1 MARLPL
7 VRPVHP
13 FAQLFPLME
22 GAEFDAL
29 CKDIKAN
36 GLVAP
41 SPCWIAVSSMA
52 ATANAPATRWAYR
65 SGQAVHRQRSTR
77 LCALDEPAPAPPFN
91 ESQRAMVA
99 AKLANMREGRP
110 GKTTPIGGVSQSAA
124 AKLLNVSPRS
134 LQRAKAVYENVITT
148 VVQRVERGEVA
159 VAAATK
165 LIGLPEV
172 EQRRFVDASEATLR
186 KQSAQAY
193 RRRTARAATPIP
205 NGMEYRIGDCR
216 VVLNDIK
223 PNSVALI
230 LCDPPYAD
238 EADPLYE
245 WLAGFAARVLVEGG
259 SLIFIPGNFAMLRRG
274 TMAEAAGLRFWS
286 PLVQLHTEPQRMYGR
301 GVLINHKEVLWFTKG
316 LRRGKSLVP
325 TELRPVARD
334 KELHPWSQADGG
346 IQPLIEH
353 LTELNELIIDPFAG
367 SGEWGR
373 IAHSLGRRWIGSDV
387 VRGGDTVIVADSD
400 GLAMAAE

>member
-1 MARLPL
+1 MAHLPL

-65 SGQAVHRQRSTR
+65 SGQSGTPATIHSVMCSRPTCTGATSTR
-77 LCALDEPAPAPPFN
+77 VSARWSRRSWPICGKVVL
-91 ESQRAMVA
+91 
-99 AKLANMREGRP
+99 AKLRQLAEFP
-110 GKTTPIGGVSQSAA
+110 KVQGGE
-124 AKLLNVSPRS
+124 LLNVSPRS

-172 EQRRFVDASEATLR
+172 EQRRFVDAREATLR

-205 NGMEYRIGDCR
+205 NGMEI
-216 VVLNDIK
+216 
-223 PNSVALI
+223 ALAI
-230 LCDPPYAD
+230 
-238 EADPLYE
+238 
-245 WLAGFAARVLVEGG
+245 AAWY
-259 SLIFIPGNFAMLRRG
+259 G
-274 TMAEAAGLRFWS
+274 TIS
-286 PLVQLHTEPQRMYGR
+286 
-301 GVLINHKEVLWFTKG
+301 
-316 LRRGKSLVP
+316 S
-325 TELRPVARD
+325 
-334 KELHPWSQADGG
+334 
-346 IQPLIEH
+346 
-353 LTELNELIIDPFAG
+353 
-367 SGEWGR
+367 R
-373 IAHSLGRRWIGSDV
+373 IAWR
-387 VRGGDTVIVADSD
+387 
-400 GLAMAAE
+400 